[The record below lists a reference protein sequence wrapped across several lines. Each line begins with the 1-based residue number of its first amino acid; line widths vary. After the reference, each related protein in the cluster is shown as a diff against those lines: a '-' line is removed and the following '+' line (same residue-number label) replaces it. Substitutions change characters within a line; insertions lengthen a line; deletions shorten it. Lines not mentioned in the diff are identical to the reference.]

1 MDGVHDMGGMHGF
14 GRVVETGGELAYH
27 ERWEP
32 RVFAIQMLVGVER
45 LGAGPGGR
53 SAREEMDPAAYL
65 AASYYERWLYSAEQ
79 RLLRKGTIAPG
90 DVEAM
95 MERLENREAMPEHQD
110 AAMAERMLENLE
122 ASYGLVFSQPVLLAL
137 VEAGL
142 TRDDA
147 YRTVQRDAMTT
158 WESRRPF
165 LDVLRDDSAVRRS
178 QQGCGIHIHVDPGGR
193 LASSGIPHQINAD
206 GRCDGCASYPHMQA
220 GIHLGLS
227 PRDSCHRLAHCA
239 SQKTG
244 GPAADHVV
252 RPRKAGGRAI
262 ARCLSAARHH
272 ERDRLIS
279 RRATNGRHW
288 LLR

>member
-110 AAMAERMLENLE
+110 AAMAERMLENLR
-122 ASYGLVFSQPVLLAL
+122 
-137 VEAGL
+137 
-142 TRDDA
+142 TRMPMDPAPEQARFDPG
-147 YRTVQRDAMTT
+147 QRVRV
-158 WESRRPF
+158 RRMHPPC
-165 LDVLRDDSAVRRS
+165 VTRSAVRPRRS
-178 QQGCGIHIHVDPGGR
+178 G
-193 LASSGIPHQINAD
+193 
-206 GRCDGCASYPHMQA
+206 
-220 GIHLGLS
+220 
-227 PRDSCHRLAHCA
+227 
-239 SQKTG
+239 
-244 GPAADHVV
+244 
-252 RPRKAGGRAI
+252 
-262 ARCLSAARHH
+262 
-272 ERDRLIS
+272 
-279 RRATNGRHW
+279 NGRPP
-288 LLR
+288 R